1 MPNAHTPHSRKLRQ
15 DTAAAWIK
23 SEVARGGC
31 RLSLVLPPDAKEQLG
46 RLVTRY
52 GTKTAAICA
61 ALALADAKGIRST
74 EIPWP
79 ASLPARTNRT
89 TASKLA

>member
-31 RLSLVLPPDAKEQLG
+31 RLSLVLPPDAKRQLD
-46 RLVTRY
+46 RLTSRY
-52 GTKTAAICA
+52 GNKKKAICV
-61 ALALADAKGIRST
+61 ALDFAEQALRLADRLHG
-74 EIPWP
+74 
-79 ASLPARTNRT
+79 LDGG
-89 TASKLA
+89 KLAGPNPSDVSQ